1 MYIPIY
7 CLPLRSD
14 KRKTIGRFLG
24 MKIVVDPEVPKGEIR
39 LQDKTGRI
47 LGRILTA
54 PEGDED
60 EDE

>member
-1 MYIPIY
+1 MIYRPIS
-7 CLPLRSD
+7 CFRSG
-14 KRKTIGRFLG
+14 KNRTVGSFLG

-54 PEGDED
+54 PEGNENANG
-60 EDE
+60 